1 METQPDSATR
11 TDPGTGV
18 QDSGA
23 DTAEDRGPADADTGR
38 CPNCGEPLTGRF
50 CSACGQDQQADRSLK
65 ALLGAFIDDA
75 FDVDSRVWRSLRLLV
90 TRPGLL
96 SVEHRAGRR
105 ARYLPP
111 VRLYLV
117 GSVLFFTAVTLA
129 PAGVV
134 RVGSTELTPADGGG
148 EAGLLEEEAPAR
160 GDEVSEP
167 QTDATREAES
177 PGRLRAAFERASEEP
192 ERLED
197 TFLGSLAWVMFAL
210 VPIFALLLGILWRR
224 SGFLY
229 VHHLVFALHY
239 HAFAFLTQAVG
250 FVAAHAGGVLGVA
263 ALVTP
268 HGANALYLYLAARR
282 FYGEGRLYT
291 LARIGVLGLAY
302 LIVISAG
309 MLATLWVL
317 VLVVWGGA

>member
-1 METQPDSATR
+1 MDMQPDSTR
-11 TDPGTGV
+11 PKEPGPEPEDP
-18 QDSGA
+18 GA
-23 DTAEDRGPADADTGR
+23 DTADDRGPADADPGR
-38 CPNCGEPLTGRF
+38 CPNCGEPLSGRF
-50 CSACGQDQQADRSLK
+50 CSACGQDQQADRSVK
-65 ALLGAFIDDA
+65 ALLAAFIDDA
-75 FDVDSRVWRSLRLLV
+75 FDVDSRVWRSLRLLL

-129 PAGVV
+129 PEGVV
-134 RVGSTELTPADGGG
+134 RVGSTEMIPADGVE
-148 EAGLLEEEAPAR
+148 EAGLPEEQAPAS
-160 GDEVSEP
+160 GNG
-167 QTDATREAES
+167 EAQS
-177 PGRLRAAFERASEEP
+177 PGRLQAAFERASEEP
-192 ERLED
+192 QRLED
-197 TFLGSLAWVMFAL
+197 MFLGSLAWVMFAL
-210 VPIFALLLGILWRR
+210 VPIFALFVRTLWRG

-229 VHHLVFALHY
+229 VHHLIFALHY

-250 FVAAHAGGVLGVA
+250 FVVTHAGGVLGVA

-282 FYGEGRLYT
+282 FYGGGRLRT
-291 LARIGVLGLAY
+291 LARIGVLGFAY

-309 MLATLWVL
+309 IVATLWAL
-317 VLVVWGGA
+317 VLVVWGGGR